1 MEGSQFQAK
10 GTETTTSLVTSWVT
24 VIKNS
29 SSTSNNPKANGQPPV
44 SKRVLIGGIVGGF
57 SAAGV
62 IGFALLFMLR
72 RIKTK
77 EHHDNEFTK
86 RDSDSED
93 VFNLRSEL
101 PDATCEELEA
111 KAHHTQIGGHEM
123 HEAPSNMDR
132 VELDAVSEIGGS
144 EVFEAPSGVPGR
156 QDVRTVE

>member
-29 SSTSNNPKANGQPPV
+29 SSTSDNPKANGQSPV
-44 SKRVLIGGIVGGF
+44 SKRVLIGGIVGGI

-62 IGFALLFMLR
+62 VGLALFMLR
-72 RIKTK
+72 RIKTRK
-77 EHHDNEFTK
+77 HQDNELTK
-86 RDSDSED
+86 SDNED

-101 PDATCEELEA
+101 PDTTCEELEA
-111 KAHHTQIGGHEM
+111 KAHCTQIGGHEIL
-123 HEAPSNMDR
+123 EAPSNMDR

-144 EVFEAPSGVPGR
+144 EVFEASSGVPGR